1 MVDIGN
7 FRGRRPYILE
17 MSEEFTVGSKVR
29 IVALPQYVKTAD
41 TMPMLRPPD
50 VIQIGEEGI
59 IVDRRPGGYWGIRF
73 TRGTFLLES
82 QYFEEVM
89 SPER

>member
-1 MVDIGN
+1 MVDIRN
-7 FRGRRPYILE
+7 FRERRPYILE

-29 IVALPQYVKTAD
+29 VVALPQYVKTAD

-50 VIQIGEEGI
+50 VIKIGEEGI

-82 QYFEEVM
+82 QYFE
-89 SPER
+89 STQ

>member
-1 MVDIGN
+1 MVDIRN
-7 FRGRRPYILE
+7 FRERRPYILE
-17 MSEEFTVGSKVR
+17 MSEEFTIGSKVR
-29 IVALPQYVKTAD
+29 VVALPQYVKTAD

-50 VIQIGEEGI
+50 VIKIGEEGI

-82 QYFEEVM
+82 QYVEKVM
-89 SPER
+89 SAEC